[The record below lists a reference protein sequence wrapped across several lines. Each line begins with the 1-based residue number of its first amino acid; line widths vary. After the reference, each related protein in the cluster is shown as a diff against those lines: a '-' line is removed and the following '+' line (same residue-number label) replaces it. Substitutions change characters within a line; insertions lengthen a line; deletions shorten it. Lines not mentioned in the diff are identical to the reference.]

1 MRTFLALLLPLS
13 AFSFAL
19 GLTLPLVRL
28 ETLYFFE
35 ETPSLLAIVY
45 GLVIEA
51 DYALA
56 GVVALFSILFPAGKI
71 LLLSVVSLRGEKS
84 RSVAYLGAVGKWSMM
99 DVMLVALVVFGAKTS
114 GLASAVALP
123 GLWFYAAATL
133 FSAIAAVLA
142 RRSASMA
149 PAQNAAP

>member
-1 MRTFLALLLPLS
+1 MRTLLALLLPLS

-28 ETLYFFE
+28 EKLYFFE
-35 ETPSLLAIVY
+35 ETPSLVAIIQ
-45 GLVIEA
+45 GLTAET

-56 GVVALFSILFPAGKI
+56 GVIALFSVLFPAGKI

-84 RSVAYLGAVGKWSMM
+84 RAFAYLGAVGKWSMM
-99 DVMLVALVVFGAKTS
+99 DVMLVALVVFAAKTT

-123 GLWFYAAATL
+123 GLWFYGAATL

-142 RRSASMA
+142 
-149 PAQNAAP
+149 QKNAT